1 MAERQQPQLSRRD
14 ARREFNLQTYGTNIP
29 NAEERRAFEAAQPS
43 AAKKLAALKAGYT
56 PPTAAATG
64 DLLKRRLELFK
75 GMQDVGREKAAELS
89 VEAEGL
95 QISKSGFRQALNKI
109 PLAAAATDTTP
120 AATENVIKVPELAG
134 PPASAAIGGSNT
146 APAATPPPL
155 LQRPSSTVIPNA
167 LRPVAA
173 IPSAQQLLQESLA
186 RTKARESAAT
196 PMATAAPATAA
207 APTPT
212 VSSMAPRT
220 KPVSTLM
227 SKPPLPE
234 TAGMPPR
241 VSSSTPSA
249 SFTPP
254 TTGEG
259 LSEAENFARLKQSG
273 YTTKQAAALL
283 GLKDKKAPAWMED
296 SAAAKVYNF
305 LNRY

>member
-29 NAEERRAFEAAQPS
+29 NVEQKQAYAQSLASAE
-43 AAKKLAALKAGYT
+43 KKGAALKAGFT

-95 QISKSGFRQALNKI
+95 GISKSGFRQALNKI
-109 PLAAAATDTTP
+109 PLTAAATDTTP

-134 PPASAAIGGSNT
+134 PPASAAIGGSAT
-146 APAATPPPL
+146 TPAATPPPL

-186 RTKARESAAT
+186 RTKARESASAAT
-196 PMATAAPATAA
+196 PMATAATPMAA
-207 APTPT
+207 ATQMPELASYAT
-212 VSSMAPRT
+212 VEDELNALEYSNVLSNQAAREKARVVGNRLALERANPVKVTRT
-220 KPVSTLM
+220 KI
-227 SKPPLPE
+227 
-234 TAGMPPR
+234 
-241 VSSSTPSA
+241 TP
-249 SFTPP
+249 
-254 TTGEG
+254 
-259 LSEAENFARLKQSG
+259 
-273 YTTKQAAALL
+273 
-283 GLKDKKAPAWMED
+283 
-296 SAAAKVYNF
+296 
-305 LNRY
+305 

>member
-14 ARREFNLQTYGTNIP
+14 ARREFNLRTYGTNIP
-29 NAEERRAFEAAQPS
+29 NVEQKQAYAQSLASAE
-43 AAKKLAALKAGYT
+43 KKGAALKAGFT

-75 GMQDVGREKAAELS
+75 GMQDVGREKAAEFAE
-89 VEAEGL
+89 EAEGL
-95 QISKSGFRQALNKI
+95 QISKSGFRQALNRI
-109 PLAAAATDTTP
+109 PLTPAATDTTDTTP
-120 AATENVIKVPELAG
+120 APSENVIKVPELAG
-134 PPASAAIGGSNT
+134 PPASAAIAGSAT
-146 APAATPPPL
+146 TPAATPPPL
-155 LQRPSSTVIPNA
+155 LQRPSTTVIPTA

-173 IPSAQQLLQESLA
+173 IPSAQQLMTEALA
-186 RTKARESAAT
+186 RIKSRESAPAVAAATSAAT
-196 PMATAAPATAA
+196 PV
-207 APTPT
+207 PT

-227 SKPPLPE
+227 PKPTLPE
-234 TAGMPPR
+234 TAGMPAR
-241 VSSSTPSA
+241 ASGSTPSA

>member
-29 NAEERRAFEAAQPS
+29 NVEQKQAYAQSLASAE
-43 AAKKLAALKAGYT
+43 KKGAALKAGFT

-64 DLLKRRLELFK
+64 GLLKRRLELFK
-75 GMQDVGREKAAELS
+75 GMQDVGREKAAEFAE
-89 VEAEGL
+89 EAEGL

-109 PLAAAATDTTP
+109 PLAAAPAATTP

-146 APAATPPPL
+146 AATATPPPL
-155 LQRPSSTVIPNA
+155 LQRPSSPVIPTA

-196 PMATAAPATAA
+196 PMATAAPAA

-227 SKPPLPE
+227 PKPPLPE
-234 TAGMPPR
+234 TEGMPPR
-241 VSSSTPSA
+241 VSGSAPSA